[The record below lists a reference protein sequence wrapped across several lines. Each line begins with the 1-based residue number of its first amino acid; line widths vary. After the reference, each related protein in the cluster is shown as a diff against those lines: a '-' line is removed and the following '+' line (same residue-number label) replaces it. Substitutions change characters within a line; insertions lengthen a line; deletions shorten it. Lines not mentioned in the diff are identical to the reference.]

1 MLRRRQRSNR
11 QPNQTPS
18 DLARSAERPAQ
29 PDLSGLPADIP
40 DFSQDP
46 AEPNRK
52 PGGMNTP
59 MQNRPRGVRSHLTR
73 RRNGRVAPENSAT
86 QSQMSSPGVQQG
98 GVIDSSEQLPA
109 FVSKMGAQRVLGAKA
124 PVKAKG
130 AGFARARTFESADDA
145 PKLHK
150 VLADAGI
157 GSRRDMEEM
166 IIAGRVSVNGEPAHT
181 GQRVAATD
189 QVRVNGKLLYRKVMQ
204 RPPRVMLYHKPAGEI
219 VSQEDPEGRPTV
231 FASIPALKGGRWV
244 AIGRLDFNTEG
255 LLIFTNS
262 GDLANRMMHPRY
274 GMEREYAVRVLGE
287 LTQEQQQ
294 SLLTGIQLE
303 DGPANFLALEEA
315 GGDGANRWYR
325 VVINEGRNRE
335 VRRMFEAVGLT
346 VSRLIRTRFGGV
358 LLPSMLK
365 RGRWVE
371 LEPEEVAVLLEKSG
385 MPMKKL
391 GNEQKNRGRGRAQGE
406 GGREING
413 NSISYVPGNHN
424 AGRGRDFDVP
434 RSEVLTLALYGD
446 QAGGKFGRGRSANA
460 GGLGGSK
467 NRKPNGTG
475 GRGFGKAG
483 GPKPPFAQEANRG
496 DNFGNRAPA
505 PRRRGK
511 KRPSGIE

>member
-1 MLRRRQRSNR
+1 MLRRRQKSNR

-18 DLARSAERPAQ
+18 ELANSADLPT
-29 PDLSGLPADIP
+29 DIP
-40 DFSQDP
+40 DFSEDTPEP
-46 AEPNRK
+46 ARQN
-52 PGGMNTP
+52 GNSNTAQP
-59 MQNRPRGVRSHLTR
+59 NRPRGGVRSHLTR
-73 RRNGRVAPENSAT
+73 RRNARGAPIQNPSVIKSHDALSGAEVEIDHSGD
-86 QSQMSSPGVQQG
+86 PG
-98 GVIDSSEQLPA
+98 EQLPA
-109 FVSKMGAQRVLGAKA
+109 FINKVGAQRVLGAKV

-287 LTQEQQQ
+287 LTPEQQQ
-294 SLLTGIQLE
+294 LLLTGVPLE

-385 MPMKKL
+385 MPIKNTDS
-391 GNEQKNRGRGRAQGE
+391 GQKSRGRGRNQGQGE
-406 GGREING
+406 REVNG
-413 NSISYVPGNHN
+413 NSSSYSPGNQSGV
-424 AGRGRDFDVP
+424 GRGRDFDAP

-446 QAGGKFGRGRSANA
+446 KAGGKFGRGLGGKSGA
-460 GGLGGSK
+460 GGGAGQK
-467 NRKPNGTG
+467 NRKPNSAT
-475 GRGFGKAG
+475 GRGFGKSS
-483 GPKPPFAQEANRG
+483 GPKTAFSKDTNRS

-511 KRPSGIE
+511 RSAGTE